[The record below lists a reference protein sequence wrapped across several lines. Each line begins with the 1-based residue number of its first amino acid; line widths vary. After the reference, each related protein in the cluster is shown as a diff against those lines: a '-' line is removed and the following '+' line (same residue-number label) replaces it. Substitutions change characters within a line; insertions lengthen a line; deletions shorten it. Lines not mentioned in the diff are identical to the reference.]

1 MALKSFRVLI
11 VGGSPIYALGVEKA
25 LSNFDDMHVVEN
37 FRLASDA
44 LVYLTTKSVD
54 FVIYLDDE
62 LDEGKKISD
71 LQDIAVK
78 NRRYRIL
85 FMTNKPTVDMII
97 SPKDFHLDGIMDKE
111 LDRDELREALLSM
124 RKGEL
129 VVSKRKNFSLKT
141 DRKLGEFLDRKK
153 LYDKLSSRE
162 KQILSSIKEGLSN
175 QEIADR
181 FYITLA
187 TTKTHTRN
195 MYKKL
200 GVKSRSQAIRF
211 LD

>member
-11 VGGSPIYALGVEKA
+11 VGGSPIYALGVEVA
-25 LSNFDDMHVVEN
+25 LSVFEDMHVVDSL
-37 FRLASDA
+37 RLASDA
-44 LVYLTTKSVD
+44 QNYLTRKSVD

-62 LDEGKKISD
+62 LDESKRLSD
-71 LQDIAVK
+71 LQEIAVK
-78 NRRYRIL
+78 NRRYKIL
-85 FMTNKPTVDMII
+85 FMTNKPTVEMII

-124 RKGEL
+124 RKGDL
-129 VVSKRKNFSLKT
+129 VVSKRRNFSVNT
-141 DRKLGEFLDRKK
+141 DQKLGEFLDSKM
-153 LYDKLSSRE
+153 LYDTLSSRE
-162 KQILSSIKEGLSN
+162 KQILLSIKEGLSN

-195 MYKKL
+195 IYKKL
-200 GVKSRSQAIRF
+200 GVRSRSQAIRF
-211 LD
+211 LN

>member
-25 LSNFDDMHVVEN
+25 LSNFDDMHIVEN

-44 LVYLTTKSVD
+44 LVYLRTKSVD

-62 LDEGKKISD
+62 LDEGKKIAD

-111 LDRDELREALLSM
+111 LDCNELREALLSI
-124 RKGEL
+124 RNGEL

-141 DRKLGEFLDRKK
+141 DRKLGEFLDHKK

>member
-11 VGGSPIYALGVEKA
+11 VGGSPIYALGVEAA
-25 LSNFDDMHVVEN
+25 LTVFDDMHVVESL
-37 FRLASDA
+37 RLASDA
-44 LVYLTTKSVD
+44 QEYLTRKSVD

-62 LDEGKKISD
+62 LDESRKLAD

-78 NRRYRIL
+78 SRRYRIL
-85 FMTNKPTVDMII
+85 FMTNKPTVEMII

-111 LDRDELREALLSM
+111 LDRDELRDALLAM
-124 RKGEL
+124 RKGDV
-129 VVSKRKNFSLKT
+129 VVSKRKNFSVKT
-141 DRKLGEFLDRKK
+141 DQKLGEFLDRKK
-153 LYDKLSSRE
+153 LYDTLSSRE
-162 KQILSSIKEGLSN
+162 KQVLSSIKEGLSN

-195 MYKKL
+195 IYKKL
-200 GVKSRSQAIRF
+200 RVRSRSQAIRF
-211 LD
+211 LN

>member
-11 VGGSPIYALGVEKA
+11 VGGSPIYSLGVEAA
-25 LSNFDDMHVVEN
+25 LSVFEDMHVVES
-37 FRLASDA
+37 FRHATDA
-44 LVYLTTKSVD
+44 QNYLTRKSVD

-62 LDEGKKISD
+62 LEENRKIYE
-71 LQDIAVK
+71 LQEIAVK
-78 NRRYRIL
+78 NRRYKIL
-85 FMTNKPTVDMII
+85 FMTNRPTVEMII

-124 RKGEL
+124 RKGNV
-129 VVSKRKNFSLKT
+129 VVSKRKNFSVKT
-141 DRKLGEFLDRKK
+141 DQKLGDFLDSKM
-153 LYDKLSSRE
+153 LYDTLSSRE
-162 KQILSSIKEGLSN
+162 KQILLSIKEGLSN

-195 MYKKL
+195 IYKKL
-200 GVKSRSQAIRF
+200 RVCSRSQAIRF
-211 LD
+211 LN